1 MKKTIFLLMLIAMTM
16 SFMFMG
22 FQCGSA
28 EMTSAKLY
36 LQRSE
41 WDNAKAQLTNEIQKH
56 PENAEAWFML
66 GRVNYE
72 QKNYKEMLNAFEG
85 SLKVSNQY
93 KPEIDKFRLSVWASN
108 LNKGV
113 DSYNKGIQIKDKDSS
128 VSNFNDAI
136 GYLKTSI
143 EMVPDSVSGYRVLAL
158 CYYGMKDKDNA
169 IVYLKQALQRQNDL
183 QLGRMLGGIYYD
195 RAMVAKDAG
204 DKDKTNE
211 NLNEA
216 IKVYQNTL
224 KLSPNDPNILAGLND
239 SYVIAGRTQEA
250 MDSYKAAIV
259 ADPNNKLV
267 HYNYGVLLLRAKNFP
282 EATAQF
288 EGTLKLDEKFTDA
301 LYNVSA
307 TLMQW
312 GAQMKAESE
321 KAVAG
326 DKNKQ
331 IDKSYEEKFKKA
343 KGYLD
348 RLLEITPND
357 IGGWESLGMACTILN
372 LPKEA
377 KTAYEKADTLRKSK

>member
-1 MKKTIFLLMLIAMTM
+1 MKKTFFLLMLTVTTA

-41 WDNAKAQLTNEIQKH
+41 WDNAKTQLTNEIQKH

-72 QKNYKEMLNAFEG
+72 QKNYAEMLDAFNG

-93 KPEIDKFRLSVWASN
+93 KPDIDKFRLSVWASN

-128 VSNFNDAI
+128 ATYFNEAI
-136 GYLKTSI
+136 GFLKTSI
-143 EMVPDSVSGYRVLAL
+143 NMVPDSVSSYRVLAL

-169 IVYLKQALQRQNDL
+169 IIYLKQTLQRQNDL

-195 RAMVAKDAG
+195 RAMAAKEAS
-204 DKDKTNE
+204 DKDKMNE

-224 KLSPNDPNILAGLND
+224 KLSPNDANLLAGLND
-239 SYVIAGRTQEA
+239 SYIIAGRTREA

-282 EATAQF
+282 EAAAQF
-288 EGTLKLDEKFTDA
+288 EETIKLDEKFTDA

-307 TLMQW
+307 TYMQW
-312 GAQMKAESE
+312 GAKMKDEAEL
-321 KAVAG
+321 AVKD

-331 IDKSYEEKFKKA
+331 IERSYEEKFKKA
-343 KGYLD
+343 KANLEK
-348 RLLEITPND
+348 LLAINKD
-357 IGGWESLGMACTILN
+357 DKNAWETLGMACTILN

>member
-1 MKKTIFLLMLIAMTM
+1 MKKTFFLLMFIAMTA
-16 SFMFMG
+16 SLMFMG

-41 WDNAKAQLTNEIQKH
+41 WDNAKVQLTNEIQKH

-66 GRVNYE
+66 GRVNFE
-72 QKNYKEMLNAFEG
+72 QKNYKEMLNAFDG

-93 KPEIDKFRLSVWASN
+93 KPEIDKFRLSVWANN

-128 VSNFNDAI
+128 TTFYNEAI

-288 EGTLKLDEKFTDA
+288 EETLKLDDKFTDA
-301 LYNVSA
+301 LYNTSA

-312 GAQMKAESE
+312 GAQMKAEAE

-357 IGGWESLGMACTILN
+357 IGAWESLGMACTILN

>member
-1 MKKTIFLLMLIAMTM
+1 MMKKSILFIVFITVIS

-41 WDNAKAQLTNEIQKH
+41 WDNAKLQLEKEIEKH
-56 PENAEAWFML
+56 PENSEAWFML
-66 GRVNYE
+66 GRVYFE
-72 QKNYKEMLNAFEG
+72 KKQYKEMLNAFDG
-85 SLKVSNQY
+85 SLKANNQY
-93 KPEIDKFRLSVWASN
+93 QKEISNFRLSAWGTN

-113 DSYNKGIQIKDKDSS
+113 ELYNQGIQATENNAQFYNEAVD
-128 VSNFNDAI
+128 
-136 GYLKTSI
+136 YLKTAI
-143 EMVPDSVSGYRVLAL
+143 ILVPDSVASYRVLAL
-158 CYYGMKDKDNA
+158 CYYGMKDKENA
-169 IVYLKQALQRQNDL
+169 AVYLKQTLERQNDL

-195 RAMVAKDAG
+195 RAITAKAAN
-204 DKDKTNE
+204 DKDKMKE

-216 IKVYQNTL
+216 IKVYQNAL
-224 KLSPNDPNILAGLND
+224 KLSPNDPNVLAGLND
-239 SYVIAGRTQEA
+239 SYILAGRTQEA
-250 MDSYKAAIV
+250 LDSYKAAIV

-267 HYNYGVLLLRAKNFP
+267 HYNYGVLLLRAKDYP
-282 EATAQF
+282 EAVTQF
-288 EGTLKLDEKFTDA
+288 EESLRIDNVFTDA

-312 GAQMKAESE
+312 GAQMKDQAE
-321 KAVAG
+321 KAVAS

-331 IDKSYEEKFKKA
+331 IDKSYEEKFKSA

-377 KTAYEKADTLRKSK
+377 KVAYEKADTLRKSK

>member
-1 MKKTIFLLMLIAMTM
+1 MKKTFFLLMLTVTTA

-28 EMTSAKLY
+28 EMTSARLY

-56 PENAEAWFML
+56 PENAEAWFLL

-72 QKNYKEMLNAFEG
+72 QKKYTDMLDAFNG

-93 KPEIDKFRLSVWASN
+93 KPDIDKFRLSVWASN

-113 DSYNKGIQIKDKDSS
+113 DSYNKGIQTKDKDSS
-128 VSNFNDAI
+128 TTSYNEAI
-136 GYLKTSI
+136 EYLKTSI
-143 EMVPDSVSGYRVLAL
+143 TMVPDSVSGYRVLAL

-169 IVYLKQALQRQNDL
+169 VIYLKQALQRQNDL

-195 RAMVAKDAG
+195 RAMVAKEAN
-204 DKDKTNE
+204 DKDKMND

-267 HYNYGVLLLRAKNFP
+267 HYNYGVLLLRAKNLS
-282 EATAQF
+282 EAVAQF
-288 EGTLKLDEKFTDA
+288 EETIKLDEKFTDA
-301 LYNVSA
+301 LYNVSL
-307 TLMQW
+307 TYMQW
-312 GAQMKAESE
+312 GAQMKAEAE
-321 KAVAG
+321 KTVAG
-326 DKNKQ
+326 DKTKQ

-343 KGYLD
+343 KTYLD
-348 RLLEITPND
+348 
-357 IGGWESLGMACTILN
+357 
-372 LPKEA
+372 
-377 KTAYEKADTLRKSK
+377 